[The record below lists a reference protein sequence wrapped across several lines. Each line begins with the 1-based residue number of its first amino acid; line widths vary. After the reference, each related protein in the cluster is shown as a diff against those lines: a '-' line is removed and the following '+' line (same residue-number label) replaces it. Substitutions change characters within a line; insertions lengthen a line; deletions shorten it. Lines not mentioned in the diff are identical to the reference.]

1 MQLKKPLELIDNKR
15 GFTLTEI
22 IIAAG
27 ILGVF
32 ITGLISLFSGGS
44 SASNKN
50 IWLASISNQLKL
62 TSRQVSNSIKAS
74 SYPSCLRYPNSIVE
88 NKADIYGTHFF
99 NGLLMAEDADSGGD
113 YQGSIFLSLTEAKP
127 AKLGY
132 TDSKPMAE
140 LFYHVFALSNTG
152 ILTYSK
158 YSEEID
164 GASVSTMTTSSIPSN
179 ASKSNPGMRSVLA
192 RDVESVECFTVG
204 SSDKSPISVRVTCKM
219 PRSNT
224 SRTEVGIGSPN
235 VKIIPHSSLGDLNR

>member
-1 MQLKKPLELIDNKR
+1 MQLKRPLELIDNKR

-27 ILGVF
+27 ILALF
-32 ITGLISLFSGGS
+32 ITGLITLFSGGS

-50 IWLASISNQLKL
+50 LWLASVSNQLKL
-62 TSRQVSNSIKAS
+62 TSRQINNSIKAS
-74 SYPSCLRYPNSIVE
+74 SYPACLRYPNSIIE
-88 NKADIYGTHFF
+88 NKADIYGAHFYS
-99 NGLLMAEDADSGGD
+99 GLLLAEEAVDGGD
-113 YQGSIFLSLTEAKP
+113 YHGSIFLALTESKP

-140 LFYHVFALSNTG
+140 LFYHVFALGKNG
-152 ILTYSK
+152 VLTYSK
-158 YSEEID
+158 YTEEID
-164 GASVSTMTTSSIPSN
+164 GGSVSSATTSSIPS
-179 ASKSNPGMRSVLA
+179 ATSKNNPGLRSILA
-192 RDVESVECFTVG
+192 RDVESVECFTMG

-235 VKIIPHSSLGDLNR
+235 VKIIAHTSLGGLN